1 MNFRSRF
8 MFPYLDSHALPIDN
22 FLIGGR
28 GLCLGVE
35 KTRSEENACREAP
48 QRPVHAVLGVL
59 PRITYKLPHTI
70 HLYDF
75 LKRK

>member
-1 MNFRSRF
+1 
-8 MFPYLDSHALPIDN
+8 MFPYLDSHRLPLDN
-22 FLIGGR
+22 FLISGR

-35 KTRSEENACREAP
+35 KTEARNMLAAKRAAREAP

-70 HLYDF
+70 QLYDF